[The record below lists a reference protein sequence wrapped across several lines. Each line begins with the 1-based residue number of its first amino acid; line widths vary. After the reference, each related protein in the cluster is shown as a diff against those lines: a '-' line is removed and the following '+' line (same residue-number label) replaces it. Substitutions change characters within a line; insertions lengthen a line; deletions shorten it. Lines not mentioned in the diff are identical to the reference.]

1 MSVIVVTHDLFDE
14 CLGRITPT
22 EREIDMARQHR
33 DTVASRI
40 NLEGVRELIN
50 SGSYIK
56 RTSIRPFTDIDLF
69 VGFDTDVYETEAARV
84 ITRLHYHLGQ
94 SFPYSRVRLQ
104 THSVGV
110 IFADGFRVD
119 VVPGFALKRR
129 PGYYRVRDRDDGRW
143 ITTNITLH
151 KEFFQRRLQRDAR
164 YRDMIRLVKYWKD
177 QRRRKFGGFLMEL
190 LVAGAFRQ
198 GIPQG
203 RDVALHAF
211 FEWASEG
218 GLRKPIRFDDF
229 QSVSKGSVDPSAP
242 MVVLDPANDESNV
255 AQAVTE
261 EALRELLEA
270 ADTARARSGTALR
283 ASSRMEASRAWR
295 DILPAFPVP

>member
-1 MSVIVVTHDLFDE
+1 MVVMHDLFDE
-14 CLGRITPT
+14 LLGRIIPT
-22 EREIDMARQHR
+22 ERELEMARQHR

-40 NLEGVRELIN
+40 NIEGVRELIN

-56 RTSIRPFTDIDLF
+56 GTSIRPFTDIDLF
-69 VGFDTDVYETEAARV
+69 VGFDTDAYEAEEARV

-119 VVPGFALKRR
+119 VVPGFALKTR

-143 ITTNITLH
+143 ITTSITLH

-190 LVAGAFRQ
+190 LVARAYRD

-211 FEWASEG
+211 FEWASLGE
-218 GLRKPIRFDDF
+218 LRKPIVFNDYQPTNR
-229 QSVSKGSVDPSAP
+229 VPVDRSTA
-242 MVVLDPANDESNV
+242 MVVLDPANNENNV
-255 AQAVTE
+255 ARAVSE
-261 EALRELLEA
+261 DALQELIEA
-270 ADTARARSGTALR
+270 ADTARARSGTALH
-283 ASSRMEASRAWR
+283 ASSRRESAQVWR
-295 DILPAFPVP
+295 SILPAFPMP

>member
-1 MSVIVVTHDLFDE
+1 
-14 CLGRITPT
+14 
-22 EREIDMARQHR
+22 
-33 DTVASRI
+33 
-40 NLEGVRELIN
+40 
-50 SGSYIK
+50 
-56 RTSIRPFTDIDLF
+56 
-69 VGFDTDVYETEAARV
+69 
-84 ITRLHYHLGQ
+84 
-94 SFPYSRVRLQ
+94 
-104 THSVGV
+104 
-110 IFADGFRVD
+110 
-119 VVPGFALKRR
+119 
-129 PGYYRVRDRDDGRW
+129 
-143 ITTNITLH
+143 
-151 KEFFQRRLQRDAR
+151 
-164 YRDMIRLVKYWKD
+164 
-177 QRRRKFGGFLMEL
+177 MEL